1 MKILHV
7 LLCRGPFPAFKF
19 GGTERVVWSL
29 ATAQKQQGH
38 EVKFLMRPHD
48 IRPEGTLLYDKR
60 KSFNQQITDWPD
72 VVHFHCAFTGE
83 LDKPFVCTEHANA
96 DKAKQYDRNTIF
108 ISQRHANNHHSD
120 CYVYNGLD
128 WSEYGQ
134 PSFESNSNYVHF
146 LGKATV
152 RHKNM
157 TGAAK
162 IAKKAGHKLAVLG
175 GKRFEFGKKGY
186 FNLDMNID
194 FKGMVGGDDKFTIIK
209 QSQALLFPVRW
220 HEPFGLA
227 ITESLF
233 LGTPVIGTPF
243 GSLPEIITQ
252 PEMGLLTTD
261 YNEMVDALK
270 HLDRFDPKV
279 CHQVARD
286 VFNADVMAQQYQ
298 AMYDKVLNGEY
309 LNQAAP
315 YATQSLL
322 DLLPVTELMS

>member
-48 IRPEGTLLYDKR
+48 IRPEGTLYYDKK
-60 KSFNQQITDWPD
+60 KSFNEQITDWPD
-72 VVHFHCAFTGE
+72 VVHFHCAYLGE

-96 DKAKQYDRNTIF
+96 DRAKQYARNTIF
-108 ISQRHANNHHSD
+108 ISKRNAQNHHSD

-128 WSEYGQ
+128 WREYGK
-134 PSFESNSNYVHF
+134 PCFEPKGNYLHF

-152 RHKNM
+152 RHKNLA
-157 TGAAK
+157 GAAR
-162 IAKKAGHKLAVLG
+162 IAKKANYKLSVLG
-175 GKRFEFGKKGY
+175 GNRIEMGKKGY
-186 FNLDMNID
+186 INFDLNLD
-194 FKGMVGGDDKFTIIK
+194 FKGMVGGENKFNIIRN
-209 QSQALLFPVRW
+209 SRALLFPVRW

-243 GSLPEIITQ
+243 GSLPEIITE
-252 PEMGLLTTD
+252 PKMGLLTTD

-270 HLDRFDPKV
+270 NIDSFDRHL
-279 CHQVARD
+279 CHEMARD
-286 VFNADVMAQQYQ
+286 VFNADVMATQYQ
-298 AMYDKVLNGEY
+298 HLYEKVLNGHN
-309 LNQAAP
+309 LNDNAP
-315 YATQSLL
+315 YSTSSLL
-322 DLLPVTELMS
+322 ELQPVTELA